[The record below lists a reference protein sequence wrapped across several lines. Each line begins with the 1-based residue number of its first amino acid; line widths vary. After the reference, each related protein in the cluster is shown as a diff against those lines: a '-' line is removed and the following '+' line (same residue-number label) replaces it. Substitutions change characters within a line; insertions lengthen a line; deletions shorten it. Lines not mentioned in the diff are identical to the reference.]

1 MEVISIMKPLII
13 ISVILMAL
21 ALLCLLPIKFHIYFV
36 QEGTSV
42 RGKIIL
48 RLLGF
53 LGYTVKIPPVHKE
66 KPVRDDTGTRG
77 LKKIQKLPPANRT
90 LDFVRDFF
98 RINLWLVRHIT
109 CIRFFWK
116 TELGFGDAAATGI
129 GSGIL
134 WSLKGVLFSL
144 LRNII
149 NSPDCDT
156 DIDIIPVFDQE
167 TIRTELDC
175 IFKLRTGY
183 IIIACIRLLVLAFLF
198 KLVSKGVRL
207 RERPSN

>member
-1 MEVISIMKPLII
+1 MKPQII
-13 ISVILMAL
+13 IPVIIMAF
-21 ALLCLLPIKFHIYFV
+21 ALLCLLPLKFRLYFI

-42 RGKIIL
+42 RGKIIF

-53 LGYTVKIPPVHKE
+53 LRYTVKFPTVSKE
-66 KPVRDDTGTRG
+66 KTVRDDAGTKG
-77 LKKIQKLPPANRT
+77 LKKFQKLPPANRT
-90 LDFVRDFF
+90 LDFVKDFF
-98 RINLWLVRHIT
+98 RINLWLIRHIT

-134 WSLKGVLFSL
+134 WSLKGILFSFL
-144 LRNII
+144 QKNI
-149 NSPDCDT
+149 NSDDCDT
-156 DIDIIPVFDQE
+156 DIDITPVFDQE
-167 TIRTELDC
+167 TIRIELDC

-183 IIIACIRLLVLAFLF
+183 IIIAVIRLLVLAFMF